1 MAGFEG
7 GVPHAAPPTPASA
20 RRGRGRC
27 GHRTGAR
34 GAGMV
39 VVAPWCDRDGAPWRR
54 HEPGRGP
61 VVGGR
66 HGRGHACRTLASGC
80 RTAGDE
86 RGLTTAQQVMDTM
99 TGCARLPRTH
109 LRAAIRSGRS
119 PCRRIPAPAS
129 RGSTD
134 CRPAGSATGSRGH
147 LSPAS
152 DVARL
157 NQLVFATHTVTLPR
171 PRARCWFGEIVP
183 GTETVALSWHTLIGI
198 VQITTRLLRT

>member
-27 GHRTGAR
+27 GHRTNAR
-34 GAGMV
+34 GVGMV
-39 VVAPWCDRDGAPWRR
+39 VVAPWCDRDDAPWRR
-54 HEPGRGP
+54 HGPGRGP
-61 VVGGR
+61 LVGGR
-66 HGRGHACRTLASGC
+66 HGRGHACRALASGR
-80 RTAGDE
+80 RTAGDQ

-119 PCRRIPAPAS
+119 PCSCIPAPAS

-134 CRPAGSATGSRGH
+134 RRPAGSATGSRGH

-152 DVARL
+152 DVARPQPTGL
-157 NQLVFATHTVTLPR
+157 RHPCRDTPAPPCPMVVR
-171 PRARCWFGEIVP
+171 
-183 GTETVALSWHTLIGI
+183 GI
-198 VQITTRLLRT
+198 RVRY